1 MQAVSDSMT
10 GARMT
15 RVEVADGL
23 ELAVF
28 EWGLRAAPAV
38 VLLHGGGLS
47 SAEWTEIAPAL
58 ARERRVIAFD
68 ARGCGASDA
77 DPQRRYGVRAIA
89 ADLESVR
96 RALGLEGF
104 ALVGHSFG
112 AVTACVYA
120 SEHPDVVSAVVLL
133 DGGPADHVRPA
144 SLRNPPLELASRDE
158 AAAVLARSLPRGF
171 PDWYLDA
178 RFETLPDGRLTW
190 RSDMRGRVQWSRD
203 GGEPLI
209 PGLWPYVEA
218 LRAPTLV
225 LHGEESL
232 LFPRENAVRMTEVNP
247 LVRLLDVPNA
257 GHFVHIEQPGRVVA
271 AILEV
276 ARARPSEGGRG

>member
-1 MQAVSDSMT
+1 MM
-10 GARMT
+10 
-15 RVEVADGL
+15 RVASTDGP

-28 EWGLRAAPAV
+28 EWGLGAAPAV

-77 DPQRRYGVRAIA
+77 DPERRYGARTIA
-89 ADLESVR
+89 TDLETVR
-96 RALGLEGF
+96 SAVALERF

-120 SEHPDVVSAVVLL
+120 AEHPDVVSAVVLL

-144 SLRNPPLELASRDE
+144 SLERPPLEFASRDD
-158 AAAVLARSLPRGF
+158 AAAALARSLPRGF

-178 RFETLPDGRLTW
+178 RFETRPNGRLTW

-225 LHGEESL
+225 LHGEASP

-247 LVRLLDVPNA
+247 LVRLLDVPDA
-257 GHFVHIEQPGRVVA
+257 GHFVHIEQPGPVVG

-276 ARARPSEGGRG
+276 V